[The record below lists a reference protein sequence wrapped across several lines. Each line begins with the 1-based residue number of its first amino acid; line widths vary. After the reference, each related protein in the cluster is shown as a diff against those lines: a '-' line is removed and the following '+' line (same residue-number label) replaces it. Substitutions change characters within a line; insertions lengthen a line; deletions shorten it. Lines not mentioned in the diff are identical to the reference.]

1 MITEVRYGKKMSR
14 RDENKTLVV
23 GENRKYSY
31 GETGQWDAMSDL
43 NGELRKER
51 VREKMWVRQFI
62 LRTTW
67 GVAWKLTTAE

>member
-31 GETGQWDAMSDL
+31 GETGQ
-43 NGELRKER
+43 
-51 VREKMWVRQFI
+51 
-62 LRTTW
+62 
-67 GVAWKLTTAE
+67 